1 MLTLH
6 SHYFTC
12 LAVSSLALV
21 LGFGQLISL
30 LLHWSPI
37 QESTF
42 FSILSLSLHSLI
54 ARLVFVFVNFVICI
68 LLFDSLSAR
77 QLIHQL
83 TADLPL
89 SYTGQTIQTQ
99 YSFFQIDIKWKYL
112 IFTFLKIL
120 FLDICQTAA
129 SRSLILTQKYGKLA
143 YLVSSFWKDF
153 LIKNSKNFQTCN
165 KVDILQFCILL
176 FVFSSMQRNA
186 AEHIMRWDE
195 GGNKGNAD
203 REPPYLYLP
212 QGPWA
217 MTLWALVTHDP

>member
-1 MLTLH
+1 MLLLTLTLH

-30 LLHWSPI
+30 LLHWSSI
-37 QESTF
+37 QESIF
-42 FSILSLSLHSLI
+42 FSILSLSLHSLS
-54 ARLVFVFVNFVICI
+54 ARFVFVFVNFVICI

-153 LIKNSKNFQTCN
+153 LIKNSQIFTSAIKSSFCN
-165 KVDILQFCILL
+165 SSFCL
-176 FVFSSMQRNA
+176 FIYAEECCGAYNA
-186 AEHIMRWDE
+186 MGWGR
-195 GGNKGNAD
+195 
-203 REPPYLYLP
+203 
-212 QGPWA
+212 Q
-217 MTLWALVTHDP
+217 